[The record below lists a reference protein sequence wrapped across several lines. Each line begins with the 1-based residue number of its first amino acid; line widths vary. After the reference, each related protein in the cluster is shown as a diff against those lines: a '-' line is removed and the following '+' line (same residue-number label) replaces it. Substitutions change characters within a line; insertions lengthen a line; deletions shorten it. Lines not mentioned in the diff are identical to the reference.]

1 MKVNQK
7 SDVYSFG
14 VVTLEIIMGKH
25 PEELISSLSSPPSS
39 SLPSSSSSPPLSVN
53 QPARLVELLDQR
65 IPPPKSRVA
74 NGVACITRIGLACL
88 NINPSS
94 RPTMRQVSLELI
106 PRPPPLEQP
115 LSSLRLDDLLQ
126 YHSSK
131 TPQFWI

>member
-1 MKVNQK
+1 MKVNEK

-25 PEELISSLSSPPSS
+25 PEELISSLSSPTSS
-39 SLPSSSSSPPLSVN
+39 SLPFSSSSPPLSVN
-53 QPARLVELLDQR
+53 RPALLMELLDQR
-65 IPPPKSRVA
+65 IPPPRNRVA
-74 NGVACITRIGLACL
+74 NGVACVTRIGLACL

-115 LSSLRLDDLLQ
+115 LSSIRLDELLQ